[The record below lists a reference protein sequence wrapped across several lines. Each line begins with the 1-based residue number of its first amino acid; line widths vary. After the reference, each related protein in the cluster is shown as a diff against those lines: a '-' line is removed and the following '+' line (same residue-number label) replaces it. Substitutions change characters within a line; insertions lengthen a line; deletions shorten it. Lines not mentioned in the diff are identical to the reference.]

1 MGNSH
6 MTVAFYFA
14 HYIRK
19 WKLQTIVTKGAKDM
33 VNPNREKFLKEQRDL
48 KNEYLEGARTNKT
61 EMTSD
66 PAYNNKNDT
75 DISVGATGRKP
86 R

>member
-1 MGNSH
+1 
-6 MTVAFYFA
+6 
-14 HYIRK
+14 
-19 WKLQTIVTKGAKDM
+19 M

-48 KNEYLEGARTNKT
+48 KNEYLEGARANKT